1 MLSRSVVSDSWRLH
15 GLQPSGFSVH
25 GDFPGKNIGV
35 GCHFRLQGI
44 FLTQGSNLGPLH
56 CRQSLSCLNHQ
67 GSPCMVITC
76 HFYVYILVLG
86 KTILKKSLKRIA
98 FRAINSKSQFSFT
111 CCPEFSNNNLV
122 RPERN
127 LGVNLVS
134 SLIFIDLLAKAQR
147 SQASLSKS
155 HAWVRTEPEKPR
167 AFLQ

>member
-1 MLSRSVVSDSWRLH
+1 MTPWTAALRL
-15 GLQPSGFSVH
+15 LCPWGFSRQEYWSGLPFPSP
-25 GDFPGKNIGV
+25 GDLPDPGIEPRSPALQAESFLSEPPGKPMYGHNMP
-35 GCHFRLQGI
+35 
-44 FLTQGSNLGPLH
+44 FL
-56 CRQSLSCLNHQ
+56 C
-67 GSPCMVITC
+67 
-76 HFYVYILVLG
+76 FILVLG

-167 AFLQ
+167 AFQQ